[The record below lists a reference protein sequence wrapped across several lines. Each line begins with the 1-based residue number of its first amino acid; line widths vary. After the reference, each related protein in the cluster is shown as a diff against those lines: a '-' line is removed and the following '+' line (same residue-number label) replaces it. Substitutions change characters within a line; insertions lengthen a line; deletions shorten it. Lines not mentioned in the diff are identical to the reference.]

1 MKKFKLFTTIASL
14 CLAVALMAFGV
25 YAATSASIGV
35 TSSIT
40 FSADGQVGGTLT
52 VKSYSVASVAES
64 GEIDLSQQTALENFT
79 AIINATD
86 ASGNVNASKGTGEN
100 AKFDT
105 TNKYV
110 VYSISFAETTNSNV
124 TLKLE
129 SIVLKKGTTEIK
141 DSDEEKSISVCRN
154 DLTSASAAKDKT
166 YYFAVK
172 LNENLNATTEF
183 TVQFNV
189 VVAPAA

>member
-1 MKKFKLFTTIASL
+1 MKKIKLFTTIASL

-79 AIINATD
+79 AIINAT
-86 ASGNVNASKGTGEN
+86 AILYALIRLLVNYE
-100 AKFDT
+100 
-105 TNKYV
+105 
-110 VYSISFAETTNSNV
+110 
-124 TLKLE
+124 
-129 SIVLKKGTTEIK
+129 
-141 DSDEEKSISVCRN
+141 DSDPVR
-154 DLTSASAAKDKT
+154 
-166 YYFAVK
+166 FPRVPAVY
-172 LNENLNATTEF
+172 AGRDPCD
-183 TVQFNV
+183 
-189 VVAPAA
+189 PAECGGAFGGLL